1 MNPIF
6 AKFIGKTEY
15 ANIYASNF
23 HKEQA
28 TGAILQDE
36 TQEMKKMQYKIVNHN
51 RKGYLMPDE
60 IPFMGNSS

>member
-36 TQEMKKMQYKIVNHN
+36 TQEMKK
-51 RKGYLMPDE
+51 R
-60 IPFMGNSS
+60 SR